1 MSGIRDDRVLPLTR
15 WSAAVLVLALLA
27 GGITLYGFPG
37 STADVWAWTI
47 APHMTSLVMGAG
59 YLASAVFFARIAVG
73 RRWHPFEHGLLG
85 VMVFAVLLLVATL
98 LHWDRFDHGHVVFWL
113 WLALYV
119 VAPVLVPT
127 LWLRN
132 RRTAPEEL
140 PGPRV
145 PRPVCLALGAAG
157 AVQLVVALVFFAAPA
172 VALAV
177 WPWMLSPLTVRV
189 LAGFVAANA
198 MTLLVFWWEPRWSA
212 LAAGV
217 QTVAIGVV
225 LIVLAVP
232 RAAADFATPAALWGF
247 LAALGVALALT
258 AAPLL
263 AVRRPAAPAAP
274 AGRVR

>member
-1 MSGIRDDRVLPLTR
+1 MAGIRDDRVLPLTR

-59 YLASAVFFARIAVG
+59 YLTSAVFFARIMVG
-73 RRWHPFEHGLLG
+73 RQWHRFQAGLLG
-85 VMVFAVLLLVATL
+85 VMLFAVLLLVATL

-119 VAPVLVPT
+119 VAPVLVPAF
-127 LWLRN
+127 WLRN
-132 RRTAPEEL
+132 RRTRPEEL

-145 PRPVCLALGAAG
+145 PRRVGRTLGAVG

-172 VALAV
+172 VAIAV
-177 WPWMLSPLTVRV
+177 WPWMLTPLTVRV

-198 MTLLVFWWEPRWSA
+198 MTLLVFWWEPWWSA

-217 QTVAIGVV
+217 QTVAIGII
-225 LIVLAVP
+225 LILLALP
-232 RAAADFATPAALWGF
+232 RAAADFPTPAALWGF
-247 LAALGVALALT
+247 VAALGVALTCT

-263 AVRRPAAPAAP
+263 AVRRPAAQSVPTA
-274 AGRVR
+274 R